1 MVDIRNW
8 TFFYM
13 SPEMIYFKIL
23 NNKINVNLKTNIWSL
38 GIVIYELITL
48 QFPFKNEEEIL
59 DSKVPDLDTNV
70 PDIFKNMIKKYIKY
84 D

>member
-8 TFFYM
+8 TCFYM

-70 PDIFKNMIKKYIKY
+70 PDIFKNMIKK
-84 D
+84 